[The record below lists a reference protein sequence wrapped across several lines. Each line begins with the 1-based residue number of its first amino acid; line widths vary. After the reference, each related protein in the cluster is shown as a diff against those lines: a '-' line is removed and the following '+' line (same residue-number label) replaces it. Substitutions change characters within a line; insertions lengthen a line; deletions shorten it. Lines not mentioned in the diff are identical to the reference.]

1 MIYFFI
7 TFILDILLGL
17 FISVSYQNISILF
30 PCVLVGSFP
39 VFYNLVKNKKL
50 FFIIVI
56 VVGLIYDML
65 FSDIFLVNTY
75 YFLLF
80 GFFIYVFYENY
91 GIKLLNLLII
101 SVLGVCFYDVFIF
114 FILLLTG
121 YSIFEIS
128 YLGYKIKN
136 TFLINFVYFTFSI
149 ILLKSRIFGY
159 KKRKKR

>member
-7 TFILDILLGL
+7 TFILDILFGL

-39 VFYNLVKNKKL
+39 TFHSLVKNKKL
-50 FFIIVI
+50 FFVIIVI
-56 VVGLIYDML
+56 VGLIYDTL

-75 YFLLF
+75 YFLLY
-80 GFFIYVFYENY
+80 GLFIYVFYRNHEP
-91 GIKLLNLLII
+91 KLLNLLII
-101 SVLGVCFYDVFIF
+101 SILGVCLYDVFIF

-121 YSIFEIS
+121 YSVFEFS
-128 YLGYKIKN
+128 YLCYKIKN
-136 TFLINFVYFTFSI
+136 TFLINFIYFCFSF

-159 KKRKKR
+159 KKRKKK